1 MGDTNPVPVMDTT
14 IGGEGADFSIFE
26 EKPEV
31 TEPETTEPE
40 VSEKTGDSSVIFAV
54 IAVISILG
62 VAVVAKRRE
71 F

>member
-1 MGDTNPVPVMDTT
+1 MSYPVPVMDTT

-31 TEPETTEPE
+31 TEPETTEP
-40 VSEKTGDSSVIFAV
+40 VTPPTTGDSTVIFAV

-62 VAVVAKRRE
+62 VAVVAKKRE
-71 F
+71 N